1 MYIRN
6 AVRLTFSD
14 SGLTPSVSAAIA
26 YQTATWAATLICWD
40 ECPMPHQTS
49 LYIKGSI

>member
-14 SGLTPSVSAAIA
+14 NGLAPTTRAAIA
-26 YQTATWAATLICWD
+26 YQIATWAETLICWD
-40 ECPMPHQTS
+40 ECPMPHQTN
-49 LYIKGSI
+49 LYIKGSM